1 MAARALL
8 GSDLG
13 LRRNSVIGR
22 SARTRVY
29 WVGADRDNLST
40 FPLAPLPVF
49 PRLPRSPGGLR
60 RPRTCASMA
69 CRSSLRRWFSAIRDP
84 VADLEH
90 SEVEDLW
97 FSISWASNGTM
108 LSAV

>member
-1 MAARALL
+1 
-8 GSDLG
+8 
-13 LRRNSVIGR
+13 
-22 SARTRVY
+22 
-29 WVGADRDNLST
+29 
-40 FPLAPLPVF
+40 
-49 PRLPRSPGGLR
+49 
-60 RPRTCASMA
+60 MA